1 MTEHDAKAT
10 NLYSNLFIPALGP
23 LYDSF
28 SPYSYAFIRFCT
40 GAVLVPHGVQKYMG
54 GWALAS
60 GMKSIEAKGLPY
72 AEILAHLT
80 VFSELIAAFCL
91 AIGLFTRLM
100 AGMIWVQMAVIIVC
114 FNWEFGYFW
123 TSKGIE
129 YALLLLLLCT
139 AFIFRG
145 GERLSVDGLIG
156 KEL

>member
-1 MTEHDAKAT
+1 
-10 NLYSNLFIPALGP
+10 
-23 LYDSF
+23 
-28 SPYSYAFIRFCT
+28 
-40 GAVLVPHGVQKYMG
+40 
-54 GWALAS
+54 
-60 GMKSIEAKGLPY
+60 
-72 AEILAHLT
+72 
-80 VFSELIAAFCL
+80 
-91 AIGLFTRLM
+91 M